1 MKKEVL
7 FIINPISGTRHKQS
21 IPEEIERWLDHTLF
35 DHEIKF
41 TTHAGHASELTK
53 EAAENGVD
61 IVVAVG
67 GDGTVNEVA
76 RSLVHTST
84 ALGIIPCGSG
94 NGLAR
99 HLQISQTPRGAI
111 EILNQN
117 VIHCLDYGKING
129 KPFFCTCGMG
139 FDAFV
144 SKKFADSGKRGL
156 LQYAKNTI
164 GVGLTYQSEHYI
176 LEYNG
181 QKEELDA
188 FLIACANASQYG
200 NNAYIAPTASMKDG
214 LMDVIVM
221 KPFPTIEG
229 AYVLLQMFTKT
240 LLNNNHV
247 QLSQTKKLHVKRTQ
261 PGAVHIDGDP
271 VMMGCD
277 IDVELVPHSF
287 NVVVNPK
294 AHDKKKNYIQEMGE
308 RLEELFTIGANGKE
322 ETEDSSERQGNESS
336 NDQFNLQRFVA
347 AQEQTYSRALEEI
360 RNGHKKTHWMWF
372 IFPQIAGL
380 GHSSMA
386 QKYAISCRSEAEA
399 YLRHPVLG
407 MRLLEITEE
416 LLQHEGLTAFDIFG
430 SPDDL
435 KLRSCMTLFSSISEE
450 GNIFERVLVK
460 YFNGQ
465 PCQFTLTA
473 VAKK

>member
-1 MKKEVL
+1 MVGAKEKLNFVPWSSEFTIKLPHGSASLKKQKGFTSLILIYEEGSPL
-7 FIINPISGTRHKQS
+7 IINPISGTRHKQS

-188 FLIACANASQYG
+188 FFDCVRQRFTIRQQCLYRANGFHERRTDGRDCHETVPYNRRGLRSATDVHQDITEQQPRATFP
-200 NNAYIAPTASMKDG
+200 NQEAPCQAHATWRSTHRRRPRHDG
-214 LMDVIVM
+214 L
-221 KPFPTIEG
+221 
-229 AYVLLQMFTKT
+229 
-240 LLNNNHV
+240 
-247 QLSQTKKLHVKRTQ
+247 
-261 PGAVHIDGDP
+261 
-271 VMMGCD
+271 
-277 IDVELVPHSF
+277 
-287 NVVVNPK
+287 
-294 AHDKKKNYIQEMGE
+294 
-308 RLEELFTIGANGKE
+308 
-322 ETEDSSERQGNESS
+322 
-336 NDQFNLQRFVA
+336 
-347 AQEQTYSRALEEI
+347 
-360 RNGHKKTHWMWF
+360 
-372 IFPQIAGL
+372 
-380 GHSSMA
+380 
-386 QKYAISCRSEAEA
+386 
-399 YLRHPVLG
+399 RH
-407 MRLLEITEE
+407 
-416 LLQHEGLTAFDIFG
+416 
-430 SPDDL
+430 
-435 KLRSCMTLFSSISEE
+435 
-450 GNIFERVLVK
+450 
-460 YFNGQ
+460 
-465 PCQFTLTA
+465 
-473 VAKK
+473 

>member
-1 MKKEVL
+1 MKKEIL
-7 FIINPISGTRHKQS
+7 FIINPISGTRRKQS
-21 IPEEIERWLDHTLF
+21 IPAEIDQWLNHQLF
-35 DHEIKF
+35 DYDIKF

-53 EAAENGVD
+53 EATENGVD

-67 GDGTVNEVA
+67 GDGTINEVA

-99 HLQISQTPRGAI
+99 HLQIPQTPRGAI

-129 KPFFCTCGMG
+129 NPFFCTCGMG

-221 KPFPTIEG
+221 KPFPTFEG
-229 AYVLLQMFTKT
+229 AYVLLQMFTKN
-240 LLNNNHV
+240 LLSNNHV
-247 QLSQTKKLHVKRTQ
+247 QLSQTRKLHVKREK

-271 VMMGCD
+271 VVMGRD
-277 IDVELVPHSF
+277 IDVELIPHSF

-308 RLEELFTIGANGKE
+308 RLEELFSTGN
-322 ETEDSSERQGNESS
+322 TERPSSAEGYDGERQEALE
-336 NDQFNLQRFVA
+336 DTFNLKRFVM
-347 AQEQTYSRALEEI
+347 AQEDTYSKAIEEI
-360 RNGHKKTHWMWF
+360 RAGHKQTHWMWF

-380 GHSSMA
+380 GRSQMA
-386 QKYAISCRSEAEA
+386 QKYAISCRNEAEA

-407 MRLLEITEE
+407 SRLMEITEE
-416 LLQHEGLTAFDIFG
+416 LLLLNNLTAFDIFG
-430 SPDDL
+430 SPDDM
-435 KLRSCMTLFSSISEE
+435 KLRSCMTLFSAISDE
-450 GNIFERVLVK
+450 GNIFERVLIK

-465 PCQFTLTA
+465 PCQFTLAA

>member
-1 MKKEVL
+1 
-7 FIINPISGTRHKQS
+7 
-21 IPEEIERWLDHTLF
+21 
-35 DHEIKF
+35 
-41 TTHAGHASELTK
+41 
-53 EAAENGVD
+53 
-61 IVVAVG
+61 
-67 GDGTVNEVA
+67 
-76 RSLVHTST
+76 
-84 ALGIIPCGSG
+84 
-94 NGLAR
+94 
-99 HLQISQTPRGAI
+99 
-111 EILNQN
+111 
-117 VIHCLDYGKING
+117 
-129 KPFFCTCGMG
+129 
-139 FDAFV
+139 
-144 SKKFADSGKRGL
+144 
-156 LQYAKNTI
+156 
-164 GVGLTYQSEHYI
+164 
-176 LEYNG
+176 
-181 QKEELDA
+181 
-188 FLIACANASQYG
+188 
-200 NNAYIAPTASMKDG
+200 
-214 LMDVIVM
+214 
-221 KPFPTIEG
+221 
-229 AYVLLQMFTKT
+229 
-240 LLNNNHV
+240 
-247 QLSQTKKLHVKRTQ
+247 
-261 PGAVHIDGDP
+261 
-271 VMMGCD
+271 
-277 IDVELVPHSF
+277 
-287 NVVVNPK
+287 
-294 AHDKKKNYIQEMGE
+294 MGE

-347 AQEQTYSRALEEI
+347 AQEQSYSRALEEI

-465 PCQFTLTA
+465 PCQFTLAA

>member
-99 HLQISQTPRGAI
+99 HLQIPQTPRGAI

-164 GVGLTYQSEHYI
+164 GVGLTYQSKHYI

-294 AHDKKKNYIQEMGE
+294 AHDKKRITSRRWVNAWKNCSPSVPTAKRKPRILLNDRATKAATTNSICNASSRRKNKVTAE
-308 RLEELFTIGANGKE
+308 RLKRFATATRKPTGCGL
-322 ETEDSSERQGNESS
+322 SS
-336 NDQFNLQRFVA
+336 
-347 AQEQTYSRALEEI
+347 
-360 RNGHKKTHWMWF
+360 HKLLASAIAVWHKNTP
-372 IFPQIAGL
+372 FPA
-380 GHSSMA
+380 
-386 QKYAISCRSEAEA
+386 
-399 YLRHPVLG
+399 VLKPKP
-407 MRLLEITEE
+407 IC
-416 LLQHEGLTAFDIFG
+416 A
-430 SPDDL
+430 
-435 KLRSCMTLFSSISEE
+435 TLFWECVYWKSQRNCSST
-450 GNIFERVLVK
+450 K
-460 YFNGQ
+460 
-465 PCQFTLTA
+465 A
-473 VAKK
+473 